1 MSSGKKLLMS
11 ETSTHRDGKSGV
23 RVVVPA
29 DDFTGACDTGL
40 AFAKAGLKTVVH
52 LGGEIDLKGVDVLV
66 VDTETRNASRI
77 IAEQRV
83 VDAMARF
90 RDVAPRVI
98 YKKVDS
104 ALRGHLGSEIRAVM
118 RVFDRN
124 LCVMAP
130 AFPEAGRVTVGG
142 YHLVHG
148 VPVGRT
154 EVGHDAGA
162 PVRGSYLP
170 HLLESEAPCTI
181 QSLPLEEVARGV
193 NHVASMMDAL
203 RGVAPTVIV
212 ADAASESDLAILAE
226 ACALLDPAPILCG
239 SAGLASHIPQAF
251 AVARETEAVN
261 PWVPGP
267 TLMVLGT
274 NESTTREQ
282 VSVLKADGHTHEW
295 EVHVDSAPFA
305 WARPHAPRVVNEV
318 TAQLEAGGDA
328 LISLVGLHPGLHSE
342 DASDGIALLAEVA
355 KRVMAAS
362 RPATLVVSGGWT
374 AISVARA
381 LGATAAEILTEV
393 AIAVPVC
400 RLIGGAY
407 DGLTMVT
414 KGGALGDRNALL
426 KVVEKEIPME
436 DRESLPLLAITMGD
450 PCGVGPEIIAKA
462 LAGNGVYGKCR
473 PVVVGDVEVLRR
485 AMEWVGVELDLV
497 TIERPGDA
505 RFEKGRVEV
514 LSPVD
519 LDRDQ
524 IATGEVSAEAGRAA
538 AEWVIEAVA
547 LAVADDIDGIVTAPL
562 NKEAMNL
569 AGYRYPGHTE
579 LLADKSG
586 ADRVR
591 LMLASDRL
599 NVAHVTCH
607 VGLDQVSSLLRIED
621 VLDTITLL
629 REALEG
635 MGKADPSIAVTGLN
649 PHAGENGLFG
659 SEDSEVIRPAVD
671 QAIEAG
677 WRVEGPLPADTTF
690 FKAYDGVYD
699 GVVAM
704 YHDQGHAPVKL
715 VAFDTG
721 VNVTLGLP
729 IVRTSVDHGT
739 AFDIAGKGVAK
750 EGNLLCAIDVGARLA
765 RRRRG

>member
-1 MSSGKKLLMS
+1 M
-11 ETSTHRDGKSGV
+11 
-23 RVVVPA
+23 
-29 DDFTGACDTGL
+29 
-40 AFAKAGLKTVVH
+40 
-52 LGGEIDLKGVDVLV
+52 
-66 VDTETRNASRI
+66 
-77 IAEQRV
+77 
-83 VDAMARF
+83 DAMARF
-90 RDVAPRVI
+90 DRLRPRLI

-104 ALRGHLGSEIRAVM
+104 ALRGHLGTEIRAVM

-124 LCVMAP
+124 LCVVAP
-130 AFPEAGRVTVGG
+130 AFPCAGRVTVGG

-148 VPVGRT
+148 VPVERT

-170 HLLESEAPCTI
+170 HLLESEAPCAIHTL
-181 QSLPLEEVARGV
+181 SLETVARGV
-193 NHVASMMDAL
+193 DHVSVTIEAV
-203 RGVAPTVIV
+203 RGVDTTIIV
-212 ADAASESDLAILAE
+212 ADAAAESDLEILAE
-226 ACALLDPAPILCG
+226 ACARLTPGPILCG
-239 SAGLASHIPQAF
+239 FAGLAAHVPQAYGL
-251 AVARETEAVN
+251 AQERTPSN
-261 PWVPGP
+261 PWIAGP
-267 TLMVLGT
+267 TLMIVGT
-274 NESTTREQ
+274 NESTTRDQ

-328 LISLVGLHPGLHSE
+328 VISLVGLHSGLHSD
-342 DASDGIALLAEVA
+342 DAGDGIALLAEVA
-355 KRVMAAS
+355 QRVLSAF
-362 RPATLVVSGGWT
+362 RPATLVVTGGWT

-381 LGATAAEILTEV
+381 LGATSSQILGEV
-393 AIAVPVC
+393 ATAVPVC
-400 RLIGGAY
+400 KLIGGPF
-407 DGLTMVT
+407 DGLTVVT
-414 KGGALGDRNALL
+414 KGGALGESDALL
-426 KVVEKEIPME
+426 RVVQKEIPMA
-436 DRESLPLLAITMGD
+436 DVRSLPLLAITMGD
-450 PCGVGPEIIAKA
+450 PCGVGPEVIAKA
-462 LAGNGVYGKCR
+462 LAGVQAYARCR
-473 PVVVGDVEVLRR
+473 PMVIGDPGVLEQAAGWAGADLRIRSVEH
-485 AMEWVGVELDLV
+485 
-497 TIERPGDA
+497 PGEA
-505 RFEKGRVEV
+505 RFERGTVNV
-514 LSPVD
+514 LNPID
-519 LDRDQ
+519 LNRGQ
-524 IATGEVSAEAGRAA
+524 IRTGEVSSEAGRAA
-538 AEWVIEAVA
+538 AEWVIKAVD

-586 ADRVR
+586 AERVR
-591 LMLASDRL
+591 LMLASERL

-607 VGLDQVSSLLRIED
+607 IGLDQVSSTLRTED
-621 VLDTITLL
+621 IFDTITLL

-635 MGKADPSIAVTGLN
+635 MGRVDPTIAVTGLN

-659 SEDSEVIRPAVD
+659 SEDSEIILPAVE
-671 QAIEAG
+671 QATSAG

-690 FKAYDGVYD
+690 FKAYNGVYD

-739 AFDIAGKGVAK
+739 AFDIAGKGIAK

-765 RRRRG
+765 RRRRERA